1 MASTSKLRGVAA
13 MRDPI
18 MLAAMLA
25 LVPLAFSNGFNAYLL
40 WGWTAILSPS
50 FYLFGF
56 MQGLRYNLIFAAIAL
71 GLWMLG
77 KLELK
82 GKLTA
87 NATTVLLIAF
97 TIHVTLSAT
106 FAYGGNPGNW
116 ITYEFF
122 IKSLI
127 FALLMPIF
135 VTTRLRLHALVLI
148 VCLAL
153 GFHGVVEGGKMLVSG
168 GAHKVRGIPTTMMS
182 DNNHFAVGM
191 SMVLPILVYLAL
203 HLKERLAR
211 LGALFGL
218 GLTVLAVISTN
229 SRGGF
234 LCLAILAI
242 WYALTSRRKV
252 LASILVILLGILAVQ
267 FAPEA
272 WFSRM
277 ESIQTAEQD
286 TSFMGRVIAW
296 KISTAVGLANPILGG
311 GLHAIQAAPVWHDF
325 MYRIDFLSFIQT
337 PPVELYPRA
346 AHSIYFEILGDL
358 GIVGL
363 ALYLALIINVF
374 LSARHIRR
382 MASKHPGLQWAR
394 DLSDAL
400 KLSLVAYCVGGAGV
414 SLGYFDLFYVLLM
427 LMEVLRQRVI
437 ATVASQSLQKNSS
450 MVSARP
456 LPSGA
461 R

>member
-1 MASTSKLRGVAA
+1 
-13 MRDPI
+13 MRDPM
-18 MLAAMLA
+18 MLLAMLA
-25 LVPLAFSNGFNAYLL
+25 LVPLAVANGFNAYLL
-40 WGWTAILSPS
+40 WGWTAMLSPS

-77 KLELK
+77 KLDIK
-82 GKLTA
+82 GKVTA
-87 NATTVLLIAF
+87 NATIVLLIAF
-97 TIHVTLSAT
+97 TTQVTLSALL
-106 FAYGGNPGNW
+106 AYDGNPGNW
-116 ITYEFF
+116 ITYDFF
-122 IKSLI
+122 IKSVI
-127 FALLMPIF
+127 FAILMPVF
-135 VTTRLRLHALVLI
+135 VTTRLRLHALVLVI
-148 VCLAL
+148 CMAL

-191 SMVLPILVYLAL
+191 CMVLPILVYLGL
-203 HLKERLAR
+203 HLKQRLAR
-211 LGALFGL
+211 LSAVFALA
-218 GLTVLAVISTN
+218 LTVLAVISTN

-234 LCLAILAI
+234 LCMALLAI

-252 LASILVILLGILAVQ
+252 LASVVIVLLGILAIQ
-267 FAPEA
+267 FAPET

-277 ESIQTAEQD
+277 DTIQTAEQD

-296 KISTAVGLANPILGG
+296 KISTAVALANPIFGA
-311 GLHAIQAAPVWHDF
+311 GLHALQSAPVWHEF

-337 PPVELYPRA
+337 PPPEFYPRA

-358 GIVGL
+358 GIFGL
-363 ALYLALIINVF
+363 ALYLSLIINAF
-374 LSARHIRR
+374 LTARHIRR
-382 MASKHPGLQWAR
+382 MVAKRTDLIWAR

-400 KLSLVAYCVGGAGV
+400 KLALVAYCVGGAGV

-427 LMEVLRQRVI
+427 LLEILRQLVVI
-437 ATVASQSLQKNSS
+437 AVAPLVTPTV
-450 MVSARP
+450 P
-456 LPSGA
+456 LIERTKPLSGGT